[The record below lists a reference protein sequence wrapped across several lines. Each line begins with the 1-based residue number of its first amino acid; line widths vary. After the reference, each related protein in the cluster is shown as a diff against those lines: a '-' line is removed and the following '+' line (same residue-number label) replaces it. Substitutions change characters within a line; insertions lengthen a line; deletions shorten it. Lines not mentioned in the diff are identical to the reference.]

1 MTGPPVAA
9 ERSIATGVVRWS
21 DRLLD
26 GSVAGLAS
34 WTVVFHLARW
44 TGAGRDGA
52 LGLWLVVVACWA
64 VLRLLRPAGPEVPVP
79 SSDGP
84 VPEVRWLVGG
94 LAAVAALV
102 AWVDVDGLWW
112 PVLWAGLALL
122 LLVAVRRSLPS
133 ARPLSSGAEP
143 SPAVP
148 SRAAAVAVLVLAVAM
163 AVLSLVMVRPD
174 QDDVFVVN
182 RSTWIAEHDAAF
194 PDRDTVFSDDVLPV
208 QRPAGLPTSLEALVG
223 SVAALIRVAAAS
235 LAYLGL
241 APLVAA
247 LSVAATWRLLR
258 GLGARA
264 PALATWVGTAFL
276 FLDGAEH
283 GSFGNFSAGRS
294 WQGKVVFLVLVVPT
308 LWHHAAAWGRT
319 GRRRHLRAAALG
331 VVAGLGLTSTAV
343 LVAPAVVVA
352 ATTATA
358 VHAMTGRALRDRLG
372 WGLVAAVPAVVVGFG
387 TLVAEPQR
395 LGDLAATVTETV
407 GSGVEATFD
416 PLRWLDSG
424 TEPIGVVRMVF
435 GDGVGT
441 LVVVAA
447 ALLAWSTVGD
457 RSTRLLLLAGP
468 VVAFG
473 GFLAPGV
480 LDVLNEVGEADAI
493 AWRTVWVLPMPAL
506 VGLAL
511 TQVRWGH
518 RIRGAIPSRPM
529 LAPVAVP
536 VMVLAVVAMT
546 GTAITSS
553 ANRGTELVWPP
564 AVDLPRPE
572 VDGARGLV
580 DRAPAG
586 GRVAGP
592 EHVDFAVSVLTSRA
606 KASNPRSAYLR
617 GRHADAAFRAD
628 DRRILSHALDHGW
641 AEWGADAVADALDGL
656 RPDAVCLRA
665 RLAVG
670 DGGEVASVLVDAGYR
685 TDGVD
690 AACRYFVRANP

>member
-1 MTGPPVAA
+1 MTGPPAKA
-9 ERSIATGVVRWS
+9 ERSFATVVVRWS

-44 TGAGRDGA
+44 TGTGRDGA
-52 LGLWLVVVACWA
+52 LGLWLVVVAGWA
-64 VLRLLRPAGPEVPVP
+64 VLRARRPAGPEVPLP
-79 SSDGP
+79 SSCDP
-84 VPEVRWLVGG
+84 VPDARWLVGG
-94 LAAVAALV
+94 LAAVAALM

-133 ARPLSSGAEP
+133 ARPPSIGAEP
-143 SPAVP
+143 SPAT
-148 SRAAAVAVLVLAVAM
+148 SSGAAVAVLVLAVAM

-194 PDRDTVFSDDVLPV
+194 PDRDTVFSDDLLPV
-208 QRPAGLPTSLEALVG
+208 QRPAGLPTSVEALVG

-264 PALATWVGTAFL
+264 PALATWVGTAYL
-276 FLDGAEH
+276 VLDGAEH

-308 LWHHAAAWGRT
+308 LWHHAASWGRT
-319 GRRRHLRAAALG
+319 GRRRHLRAMALG

-352 ATTATA
+352 ATTATV
-358 VHAMTGRALRDRLG
+358 VHAATGRARRDRLG
-372 WGLVAAVPAVVVGFG
+372 WGLAAAAPAVAVGFG

-395 LGDLAATVTETV
+395 IGDVVATVAATAT
-407 GSGVEATFD
+407 SGVVAAFD

-435 GDGVGT
+435 GDGIGT

-447 ALLAWSTVGD
+447 ALVAWATIGD

-468 VVAFG
+468 VVVFG

-493 AWRTVWVLPMPAL
+493 AWRTVWVLPVPAL

-511 TQVRWGH
+511 TQVPWGH
-518 RIRGAIPSRPM
+518 RVRGAIPGLPVVV
-529 LAPVAVP
+529 PVAVP
-536 VMVLAVVAMT
+536 VMVLVVVALT
-546 GTAITSS
+546 GTAITSG

-592 EHVDFAVSVLTSRA
+592 EDVDFAVSVLTSRV
-606 KASNPRSAYLR
+606 KATNPRSVYLR
-617 GRHADAAFRAD
+617 GRHAGAAFRAD

-641 AEWGADAVADALDGL
+641 AEWGIDAVADALDVL

-665 RLAVG
+665 PPAVG
-670 DGGEVASVLVDAGYR
+670 DGGEVAEVLVEAGYR
-685 TDGVD
+685 ADGVD
-690 AACRYFVRANP
+690 AACRYFVRADS

>member
-1 MTGPPVAA
+1 MTGPPAKA
-9 ERSIATGVVRWS
+9 ERSFATVVVRWS

-44 TGAGRDGA
+44 TGTGRDGA
-52 LGLWLVVVACWA
+52 LGLWLVVVAGWA
-64 VLRLLRPAGPEVPVP
+64 VLRARRPAGPEVPLP
-79 SSDGP
+79 SSCDP
-84 VPEVRWLVGG
+84 VPDARWLVGG
-94 LAAVAALV
+94 LAAVAALM

-133 ARPLSSGAEP
+133 ARPPSIGAEP
-143 SPAVP
+143 SPAT
-148 SRAAAVAVLVLAVAM
+148 SSGAAVAVLVLAVAM

-194 PDRDTVFSDDVLPV
+194 PERDTVFSDDVLPV
-208 QRPAGLPTSLEALVG
+208 QRPAGMATSVEALVG
-223 SVAALIRVAAAS
+223 SVAALVRVAAAS

-264 PALATWVGTAFL
+264 PALATWVGTAYL
-276 FLDGAEH
+276 VLDGAEH

-308 LWHHAAAWGRT
+308 LWHHAASWGRT
-319 GRRRHLRAAALG
+319 GRRRHLRAMALG

-352 ATTATA
+352 ATTATV
-358 VHAMTGRALRDRLG
+358 VHAATGRARRDRLG
-372 WGLVAAVPAVVVGFG
+372 WGLAAAAPAVAVGFG

-395 LGDLAATVTETV
+395 IGDVVATVAATAT
-407 GSGVEATFD
+407 SGVVAAFD

-435 GDGVGT
+435 GDGIGT

-447 ALLAWSTVGD
+447 ALVAWATIGD

-468 VVAFG
+468 VVVFG

-493 AWRTVWVLPMPAL
+493 AWRTVWVLPVPAL

-511 TQVRWGH
+511 TQVPWGH
-518 RIRGAIPSRPM
+518 RVRGAIPGLPVVV
-529 LAPVAVP
+529 PVAVP
-536 VMVLAVVAMT
+536 VMVLVVVALT
-546 GTAITSS
+546 GTAITSG

-592 EHVDFAVSVLTSRA
+592 EDVDFAVSVLTSRV
-606 KASNPRSAYLR
+606 KATNPRSVYLR
-617 GRHADAAFRAD
+617 GRHAGAAFRAD

-641 AEWGADAVADALDGL
+641 AEWGIDAVADALDVL

-665 RLAVG
+665 PPAVG
-670 DGGEVASVLVDAGYR
+670 DGGEVAEVLVEAGYR
-685 TDGVD
+685 ADGVD
-690 AACRYFVRANP
+690 AACRYFVRADS